1 MPFNKGWIKNLNLL
15 AKVYITQSCFQWEDI
30 LKFSPIPGIFG
41 GIFLFQ
47 INYKYINLFAGEVS
61 NA

>member
-30 LKFSPIPGIFG
+30 LKFSPIPGIFAD
-41 GIFLFQ
+41 LF
-47 INYKYINLFAGEVS
+47 ISKKYKYLNLFAGEVP